1 MRPWDESASVRR
13 VLFADAITCAAAGAL
28 MAFATGPLTRLT
40 NLPEQLLG
48 IAGAALFPVA
58 ALFAWMSTSRR
69 LNRALLTVAV
79 IGNVAWVAASLAVL
93 ALTSPAALGYVFV
106 LFQAA
111 AVAVL
116 AALEAR
122 SLNRLPGL
130 TAD

>member
-1 MRPWDESASVRR
+1 
-13 VLFADAITCAAAGAL
+13 
-28 MAFATGPLTRLT
+28 MAFATGPLARLT

-48 IAGAALFPVA
+48 IAGVVLFPVA
-58 ALFAWMSTSRR
+58 ALFAWMSTSRTLSRR
-69 LNRALLTVAV
+69 LLLVAV

-93 ALTSPAALGYVFV
+93 ALTSPSALGCVFV

-122 SLNRLPGL
+122 GL
-130 TAD
+130 MAD